1 MKQTKLLLALTT
13 GNIVDLICLLK
24 EKCFKGQKMMI
35 QNYVLDYTLEE
46 ITGDT

>member
-1 MKQTKLLLALTT
+1 MKQTKPLLALTT
-13 GNIVDLICLLK
+13 GNIDLICLLK